1 MLCREKKMRR
11 YVQKGKHLITLKKN
25 NVLQYKKADWKEAI
39 LHIFFPRCC
48 PICNEPLQL
57 LGNKICN
64 ECLTNIQFVTEPRCM
79 CCGKG
84 VSSNRH
90 EYCYDC
96 RKKNHYFK
104 EAVSLCYYAAG
115 VEQSLAQVKYYNK
128 RQHLDFF
135 CEELYYRYG
144 KKLLEWGID
153 VIIPVPLHKRKRR
166 SRGFNQAEEIGKR
179 LSILLHIPMDTNLLI
194 RTKHTK
200 AQKQLNDKER
210 RNNIKDAFKV
220 KQEEV
225 RTIKRVLLVD
235 DIYTTGSTVDECA
248 KELLRA
254 GVQTVYVATIAIGK
268 GY

>member
-1 MLCREKKMRR
+1 
-11 YVQKGKHLITLKKN
+11 
-25 NVLQYKKADWKEAI
+25 
-39 LHIFFPRCC
+39 
-48 PICNEPLQL
+48 
-57 LGNKICN
+57 
-64 ECLTNIQFVTEPRCM
+64 
-79 CCGKG
+79 
-84 VSSNRH
+84 
-90 EYCYDC
+90 
-96 RKKNHYFK
+96 
-104 EAVSLCYYAAG
+104 
-115 VEQSLAQVKYYNK
+115 
-128 RQHLDFF
+128 
-135 CEELYYRYG
+135 
-144 KKLLEWGID
+144 
-153 VIIPVPLHKRKRR
+153 
-166 SRGFNQAEEIGKR
+166 
-179 LSILLHIPMDTNLLI
+179 MDTNLLI